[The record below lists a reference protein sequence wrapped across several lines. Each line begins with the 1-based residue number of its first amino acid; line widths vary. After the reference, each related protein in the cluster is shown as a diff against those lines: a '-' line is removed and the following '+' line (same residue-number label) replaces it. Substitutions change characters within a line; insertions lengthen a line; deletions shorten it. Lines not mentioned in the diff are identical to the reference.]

1 MFYQQKE
8 EHGRE
13 FGYTSGFIVI
23 ILSVDVTTAS
33 HMQHN
38 ASGEQ

>member
-1 MFYQQKE
+1 MFFQQKE
-8 EHGRE
+8 ERGRE
-13 FGYTSGFIVI
+13 FGYTLGFIVI
-23 ILSVDVTTAS
+23 ILNVDVAAAS

>member
-1 MFYQQKE
+1 MFFQQKE
-8 EHGRE
+8 QGRE
-13 FGYTSGFIVI
+13 FGYTSVFIVI
-23 ILSVDVTTAS
+23 ILDVDVTTVS